1 MHFGIVTQY
10 LGANDGQGRVNL
22 EIAREAA
29 RQGHTVTV
37 FSEHVDP
44 SVEAIGGISAVRFPP
59 PRWLPSR
66 LLRDQLFAYRS
77 HREICRRAQPC
88 DALLTNGFSTWAR
101 SDLNCIHFVHDTWR
115 RTRADAGAHRLTLR
129 RLYAAVYVHLNT
141 WLERLSLQRSRSVV
155 AVSGT
160 VRNELLAMGV
170 DAGRLHVIANGV
182 DTAEFA
188 PGPAERARFGLPAE
202 PVIALFA
209 GDITTP
215 RKNLDTVLRAL
226 QRAPGV
232 HLAVAGHC
240 DRSPYPDMA
249 RSMGLADRVHFVGFR
264 CDMNALMRSV
274 DMFVLPSRYEPFG
287 LVVLEA
293 MASGLP
299 VLTTIQAGVSGL
311 IPSDAG
317 CVLDDPEDADRM
329 AAWMTALAGDA
340 ALRQRMGDAAR
351 ALAEAH
357 RWPAMAGEYVKLL
370 TEAGVARAGPSVL

>member
-1 MHFGIVTQY
+1 MRFGIVTQY

-22 EIAREAA
+22 EIALEAA
-29 RQGHTVTV
+29 RQGHHVTV
-37 FSEHVDP
+37 FSEHVDRT
-44 SVEAIGGISAVRFPP
+44 VEASLGIRAVRCPP
-59 PRWLPSR
+59 PSWLPSR

-77 HREICRRAQPC
+77 HREIGRAAHRC
-88 DALLTNGFSTWAR
+88 DALLTNGFSTWAH

-115 RTRADAGAHRLTLR
+115 RTRADAGTHRLTLR
-129 RLYAAVYVHLNT
+129 RLYAAVYVQLNA
-141 WLERLSLQRSRSVV
+141 WLERLSLRRSRRVV

-160 VRNELLAMGV
+160 VQNELVGMGV
-170 DAGRLHVIANGV
+170 DAAKIHVIANGV

-188 PGPAERARFGLPAE
+188 PGAPQRHRFGLPPE

-209 GDITTP
+209 GDLTTP

-226 QRAPGV
+226 QATPRV

-249 RSMGLADRVHFVGFR
+249 RGMGLADRVHFVGFQR
-264 CDMNALMRSV
+264 DMPALMRSV
-274 DMFVLPSRYEPFG
+274 DMFILPSRYEPFG

-299 VLTTIQAGVSGL
+299 VLTSRAAGVSSL
-311 IPSDAG
+311 IPKDAG
-317 CVLDDPEDADRM
+317 YVVDDAEDADAM
-329 AAWMTALAGDA
+329 ASWMQELAGDA
-340 ALRQRMGDAAR
+340 GARQSMGRSAR

-357 RWPAMAGEYVKLL
+357 SWSAMASQYVTLL
-370 TEAGVARAGPSVL
+370 TEAGRASI